1 MQEYVSYVIFLAT
14 ESKVD
19 PATWTGRARVGGVH
33 FLIDDVIII
42 NKYKGEYFQNLHV
55 RIIFFRPLR

>member
-1 MQEYVSYVIFLAT
+1 MQEYVSYVTFLAT

-19 PATWTGRARVGGVH
+19 PATGTGRAGRGGGV
-33 FLIDDVIII
+33 DDVIII
-42 NKYKGEYFQNLHV
+42 NKYKGEYFQNLHI